1 MGKLWVRVKN
11 IFDHSN
17 KGSTKNYFVKSQK
30 FKNFIKMEAS
40 AGFRKSGHMT
50 NKVDE

>member
-30 FKNFIKMEAS
+30 FKNFIKIW
-40 AGFRKSGHMT
+40 GGHIVQLT
-50 NKVDE
+50 QCTL